1 MKRILTIIWVAAAM
15 QGVHVANLHA
25 QDNDFGLDFSVGAE
39 KKIRR
44 GMDFGLEAEARTQD
58 NTRKI
63 DRWSLGASF
72 GVKLLN
78 TTTFDLKAGLKWE
91 YLWVNNLAECN
102 DKYEEETYYTA
113 DGYVTQNEYVG
124 YNHKHTYWRNRHRT
138 SFSLNGVYKPNK
150 RWEFALREMVQYSHF
165 CEASTTTDK
174 YRLDDDD
181 NLALKSSERK
191 DYSGKDKVALRSRLT
206 AQYDIRHCLFD
217 PYAQVEYGCGLNYY
231 TSKWRFTVGT
241 DYKLNKQNKLT
252 LFYRYQTE
260 NDDDEPNGHI
270 IGLGYGFKF

>member
-15 QGVHVANLHA
+15 QGVHVASLHA

-91 YLWVNNLAECN
+91 YLWVSPWPSGNTAGSAPIW
-102 DKYEEETYYTA
+102 ETPTMVDRWLEGPRHGAARRY
-113 DGYVTQNEYVG
+113 
-124 YNHKHTYWRNRHRT
+124 RRHR
-138 SFSLNGVYKPNK
+138 
-150 RWEFALREMVQYSHF
+150 M
-165 CEASTTTDK
+165 
-174 YRLDDDD
+174 
-181 NLALKSSERK
+181 
-191 DYSGKDKVALRSRLT
+191 
-206 AQYDIRHCLFD
+206 
-217 PYAQVEYGCGLNYY
+217 
-231 TSKWRFTVGT
+231 
-241 DYKLNKQNKLT
+241 
-252 LFYRYQTE
+252 
-260 NDDDEPNGHI
+260 
-270 IGLGYGFKF
+270 